1 MKEISKKN
9 LLSIIQE
16 SYLEM
21 DEMAFQDQLQG
32 TRAISGKGP
41 KAEKLGSKPRIEKPI
56 SWIEDEPNR
65 QSMYIQNPFQ
75 VPGQQ
80 VGVKLLK
87 KGQTAEDIMNHPKY
101 EEWLET
107 KVQPYLEGG
116 KLVFVPLEELGFEGG
131 SVPEFFRLGPPEG
144 KKGPNKRWDKYQEL
158 TGIPFRDISKE
169 SVPHSSRNKLLR
181 DFRKPVTEHLVNSAI
196 NKKMVLSGFPPLD
209 FPSQDPGHQKRKI
222 DRFSEKENESF
233 QFTSFNIYPWQNFAN
248 FAQNADELLDLNGVP
263 FDEASVKIDSGE
275 GMPRQ
280 FNKVKANWAI
290 NRKQVKMPEEF
301 AKNPLTPIHKN
312 ERGGY
317 KVSDQD
323 YLVTNWLTIT
333 GKLYVSDDTGLQKY
347 VWTVEIKTELGEKLR
362 EDSYGPLNPD
372 KNFFA
377 SAETKELPQ
386 IIENPNESVLR
397 NPKVYRALEEALKSV
412 ANQIMSYDPIQSLEQ
427 RVFKTMSSTTKKVK
441 IDESRIDNIVN
452 NIISQLKK

>member
-1 MKEISKKN
+1 MKEISKQN

-16 SYLEM
+16 SHFEM
-21 DEMAFQDQLQG
+21 DEMAFDDQLQG
-32 TRAISGKGP
+32 TRARRGEGP
-41 KAEKLGSKPRIEKPI
+41 KSEKLGSKPAIEKPI
-56 SWIEDEPNR
+56 SYMDDEPKR
-65 QSMYIQNPFQ
+65 QSFYVMNPYQ
-75 VPGQQ
+75 RPGEQ
-80 VGVKLLK
+80 VGIHLLHNK
-87 KGQTAEDIMNHPKY
+87 TKEDVINNPKY
-101 EEWLET
+101 EEWLQT
-107 KVQPYLEGG
+107 KVRPYLGEENPII
-116 KLVFVPLEELGFEGG
+116 FVTVEELGFSGI
-131 SVPEFFRLGPPEG
+131 PEYFRLGPPEG
-144 KKGPNKRWDKYQEL
+144 KKGPNARWEKYQEL
-158 TGIPFRDISKE
+158 TGIPFRDLSKE
-169 SVPHSSRNKLLR
+169 SIPMSSREKLLR
-181 DFRKPVTEHLVNSAI
+181 DFRKPVTEFLVNDSV

-248 FAQNADELLDLNGVP
+248 FAQNADELLDLNGAP

-290 NRKQVKMPEEF
+290 NRKQMKMPEDF
-301 AKNPLTPIHKN
+301 ARNPLTPIHKN

-317 KVSDQD
+317 KVQDQD

-333 GKLYVSDDTGLQKY
+333 GKLYVSDETGLQKY
-347 VWTVEIKTELGEKLR
+347 VWTVEVKTELGEKLR

-377 SAETKELPQ
+377 SVETREMET
-386 IIENPNESVLR
+386 IITENESVLK

-412 ANQIMSYDPIQSLEQ
+412 ADQIMSYDAISSLEQ

-441 IDESRIDNIVN
+441 LDENKVNRIVN
-452 NIISQLKK
+452 DIISQLKK